1 MKCLKDVPLICTVSS
16 VYNYKGYLLD
26 VQAERRS
33 GESLRRIQK
42 RAERRYLQDN
52 ESVFGHLFVSF
63 LSLYGYC
70 KLQCMLREKGMLNK
84 VSPMDLMDEYAK
96 VYKVEYGDKELM
108 SEVPKKVRELNEKL
122 GLNLFPK

>member
-1 MKCLKDVPLICTVSS
+1 MKCLDVPPICTVSS
-16 VYNYKGYLLD
+16 VYNYRGYLPD

-52 ESVFGHLFVSF
+52 KSVFGHLFVSF
-63 LSLYGYC
+63 LSLYGYP
-70 KLQCMLREKGMLNK
+70 KLQCMLREKRMLNK
-84 VSPMDLMDEYAK
+84 VSPMDLMDEYVK

-108 SEVPKKVRELNEKL
+108 SEVPKKVRELDDKL